1 MVIDRQRVGGTFVK
15 EITLETRNPKAL
27 NEGRDQTDLVGTHA
41 TWFQEPPIETATLI
55 IPAQQVDK
63 NVFISFKTKKIYK
76 EKIPIL
82 IESISLSPSL
92 FIALNLTKVTM
103 TKDMIVKAA

>member
-41 TWFQEPPIETATLI
+41 T
-55 IPAQQVDK
+55 
-63 NVFISFKTKKIYK
+63 
-76 EKIPIL
+76 
-82 IESISLSPSL
+82 
-92 FIALNLTKVTM
+92 
-103 TKDMIVKAA
+103 